1 MEVYYNS
8 IHYTKTPEDAVALAL
23 KAGNQVELKLK
34 LQKTSTIFRLERNK
48 VMTGFGLLNG
58 MVSYIMQV

>member
-1 MEVYYNS
+1 VEVYYDS

-34 LQKTSTIFRLERNK
+34 LQRKKSDWK
-48 VMTGFGLLNG
+48 K
-58 MVSYIMQV
+58 